1 MKKVIYTV
9 LIFALFS
16 TTSFKTLIED
26 LVDFKQF
33 VKVKDDL
40 LVCKYE
46 VSNADYRKFLNDL
59 SFRSES
65 NYLKAV
71 LPDTLVWRND
81 LENTEPFV
89 KYYFRNHSY
98 DNYPVVGVSYDAA
111 NEYCKWLSEKYNQ
124 NPQKKYQKVLF
135 KLLNKSEWI
144 FAANKGDTSKVYT
157 WGSGFIQ
164 NNRKQDLCN
173 YKHTIFTLDSLKKY
187 NESPDA
193 SQITIITTPV
203 NSYYPNSF
211 GIYNMCGNVAEMIE
225 EKGFCRNIIGY
236 MLKENQDITIEAT
249 LNSKNVNLNEI
260 LTNKEVEAEEQ
271 KLKKNYKLRFS
282 EHINVNLNSQIEHL
296 EFRKF
301 SATNIRG
308 VIKLNNKKLVLDPI
322 TLNTMNGTI
331 TTSGLIDGSDS
342 TQLLVTCF
350 SDITKIN
357 ISTLFESLENFNQ
370 KTITDKNIKGI
381 ATAKVQ
387 FAAVLSPELK
397 MDMKKLYAG
406 VDMTIENGELN
417 NVESMKSLSRFIELK
432 DLENVR
438 FSTLKNQIE
447 IKNQIITIPKME
459 VKSTALNITAS
470 GTHTFNNEINYK
482 VKLSLNELLAK
493 KAKQAKK
500 QNDEFGEVA
509 DDGLGRT
516 NIFLSMTGTVDNPII
531 KYDSK
536 GAIQNIKQDL
546 KVEKQTLKSILHEEF
561 GLFKKDSTL
570 NNKTPK
576 TDNSK
581 FIIKWDED
589 DKKEEKKELKTPK
602 KPEEEDFQ

>member
-1 MKKVIYTV
+1 MVFQRE
-9 LIFALFS
+9 LIG
-16 TTSFKTLIED
+16 
-26 LVDFKQF
+26 
-33 VKVKDDL
+33 
-40 LVCKYE
+40 
-46 VSNADYRKFLNDL
+46 
-59 SFRSES
+59 
-65 NYLKAV
+65 
-71 LPDTLVWRND
+71 LP
-81 LENTEPFV
+81 
-89 KYYFRNHSY
+89 
-98 DNYPVVGVSYDAA
+98 
-111 NEYCKWLSEKYNQ
+111 
-124 NPQKKYQKVLF
+124 
-135 KLLNKSEWI
+135 
-144 FAANKGDTSKVYT
+144 
-157 WGSGFIQ
+157 
-164 NNRKQDLCN
+164 
-173 YKHTIFTLDSLKKY
+173 
-187 NESPDA
+187 
-193 SQITIITTPV
+193 
-203 NSYYPNSF
+203 
-211 GIYNMCGNVAEMIE
+211 
-225 EKGFCRNIIGY
+225 
-236 MLKENQDITIEAT
+236 
-249 LNSKNVNLNEI
+249 
-260 LTNKEVEAEEQ
+260 
-271 KLKKNYKLRFS
+271 
-282 EHINVNLNSQIEHL
+282 
-296 EFRKF
+296 
-301 SATNIRG
+301 
-308 VIKLNNKKLVLDPI
+308 
-322 TLNTMNGTI
+322 
-331 TTSGLIDGSDS
+331 
-342 TQLLVTCF
+342 
-350 SDITKIN
+350 
-357 ISTLFESLENFNQ
+357 
-370 KTITDKNIKGI
+370 
-381 ATAKVQ
+381 
-387 FAAVLSPELK
+387 PE
-397 MDMKKLYAG
+397 
-406 VDMTIENGELN
+406 
-417 NVESMKSLSRFIELK
+417 FIELK